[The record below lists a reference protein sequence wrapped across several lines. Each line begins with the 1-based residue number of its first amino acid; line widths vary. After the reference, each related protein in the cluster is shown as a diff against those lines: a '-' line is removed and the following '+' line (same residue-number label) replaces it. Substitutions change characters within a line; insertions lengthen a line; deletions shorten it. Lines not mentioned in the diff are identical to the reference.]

1 MCITILRRVPAGP
14 LPLLVREEDGLNRG
28 SREQPGP
35 RVPGVASW
43 GYGATQ
49 PPPVRHAQG
58 TATGGSH
65 QMVAGGLEHL
75 NKDGRDGTR
84 RAIALIPVSMDDGP

>member
-1 MCITILRRVPAGP
+1 
-14 LPLLVREEDGLNRG
+14 
-28 SREQPGP
+28 
-35 RVPGVASW
+35 VASW

-49 PPPVRHAQG
+49 PPPLHHAKG

-75 NKDGRDGTR
+75 NKDGRDGTAC
-84 RAIALIPVSMDDGP
+84 AIALIPASMDDGP